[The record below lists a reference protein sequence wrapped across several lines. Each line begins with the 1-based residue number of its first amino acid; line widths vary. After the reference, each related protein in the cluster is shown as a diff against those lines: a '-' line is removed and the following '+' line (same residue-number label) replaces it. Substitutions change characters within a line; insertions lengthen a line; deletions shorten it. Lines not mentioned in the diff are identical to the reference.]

1 MKTRGNCMG
10 TVSFEHKFQGMR
22 KPQDFI
28 VYPIHAG
35 QFDGTVMIQSDTRIG
50 TVNVETG
57 ETIMAGPVASGAYGV
72 HLSTLGKK
80 IAPMSGEDLTILK
93 AAIFSTAHGAAGKAE
108 NGAVQTDNSGALEV
122 FK

>member
-1 MKTRGNCMG
+1 MKTRKNCMG

-22 KPQDFI
+22 KPQEFI

-57 ETIMAGPVASGAYGV
+57 ETIMAGPVASGAYAV
-72 HLSTLGKK
+72 HLSVLGKK